1 MNGIM
6 ATKADKKELDE
17 IMSAAETVNLGLL
30 SASFHYLGNDID
42 EDSVSSAIRWIVYE
56 NLKPEPEKILTLMI
70 NSVGGDLS
78 QAFALIDIMKNSKH
92 SIRTIGVG
100 SVISAAFLIFASG
113 AKGERFI
120 ARNTSIMCHQYYS
133 SSEGKHH
140 DLKAYGKEMESTNK
154 RMTDILKEATDLDL
168 KKIRSKLLP
177 PTDVWMAPGD
187 LIALGIADNYLS
199 YT

>member
-6 ATKADKKELDE
+6 ATKTDKKELDE

-56 NLKPEPEKILTLMI
+56 NLKPDPEKILTLMI

-92 SIRTIGVG
+92 PIRTIGVG

-113 AKGERFI
+113 TKGERFI
-120 ARNTSIMCHQYYS
+120 ARNTSIMCHQYSS

-154 RMTDILKEATDLDL
+154 RMMDILKEATDLDL
-168 KKIRSKLLP
+168 KTIRSKLLP

-187 LIALGIADNYLS
+187 LITLGIADSYLS